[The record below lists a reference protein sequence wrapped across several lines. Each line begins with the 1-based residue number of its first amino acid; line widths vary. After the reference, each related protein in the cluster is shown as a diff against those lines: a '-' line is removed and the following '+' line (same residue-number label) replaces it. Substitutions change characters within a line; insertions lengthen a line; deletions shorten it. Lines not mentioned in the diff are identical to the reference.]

1 MAKLIE
7 VLEQLQEVDLK
18 LSRIKQFIEN
28 YDNLQKE
35 LDQEKQQAKQR
46 YQNEKQKLEDMIKL
60 KMKKELD
67 LKQGEEHI
75 KKCNARLYSV
85 KTNKEYEATLKEI
98 EEQKEK
104 NSQLETELLILY
116 DQIDEEEVK
125 LKEAQKQ
132 LEQEEREIEQK
143 KKELEEKLKKAREL
157 LPDFEKQR
165 QEIVS
170 QLNSDA
176 YETYTLIQ
184 EKFGNPA
191 LTRVIDEV
199 CQSCFRRI
207 PSQMYIEVMMGE
219 TVWTCPGCHKIL
231 VHREKDF
238 LPEDFPY

>member
-1 MAKLIE
+1 MAKLLE

-104 NSQLETELLILY
+104 NSQLETELLIPVSYTHLT
-116 DQIDEEEVK
+116 
-125 LKEAQKQ
+125 
-132 LEQEEREIEQK
+132 
-143 KKELEEKLKKAREL
+143 
-157 LPDFEKQR
+157 LPT
-165 QEIVS
+165 
-170 QLNSDA
+170 N
-176 YETYTLIQ
+176 
-184 EKFGNPA
+184 
-191 LTRVIDEV
+191 
-199 CQSCFRRI
+199 
-207 PSQMYIEVMMGE
+207 
-219 TVWTCPGCHKIL
+219 
-231 VHREKDF
+231 
-238 LPEDFPY
+238 